1 VKTKKTQGGPML
13 RGELRRRT
21 ALFAM
26 PLAVLMTGLLV
37 VASGACGS
45 SDPAAD
51 TTTTTAAATATTAAA
66 APSITSIPSDPT
78 ASTASASEPT
88 GEIGATASVTS
99 TNGAYPTDTVPDW
112 SQIKSVA
119 AYRDASMA
127 VASLFVSLATYD
139 VTAGSISE
147 YRGLPYP
154 PAGQA
159 RIELLLTRTVAGENE
174 PPLVTGSYDFNTPQ
188 GQAELTGAAAII
200 LPNGSSVTFAAGA
213 LECDVQVTA
222 ISETEVSGTYHVK
235 DEWTE
240 ISGTFTAP
248 VK

>member
-1 VKTKKTQGGPML
+1 ML
-13 RGELRRRT
+13 RGRPRRCT
-21 ALFAM
+21 TLLTIPVAL
-26 PLAVLMTGLLV
+26 LMTGLLMV
-37 VASGACGS
+37 VAGACGG
-45 SDPAAD
+45 SDTEAGA
-51 TTTTTAAATATTAAA
+51 TTTTAAATATTSTA
-66 APSITSIPSDPT
+66 APTVTSASSDTT
-78 ASTASASEPT
+78 ASTASGSEST

-99 TNGAYPTDTVPDW
+99 TNGAYPKDSAPDW
-112 SQIKSVA
+112 TQIKSVE
-119 AYRDASMA
+119 AYRNASMG
-127 VASLFVSLATYD
+127 VASLFVSLPTYD

-147 YRGLPYP
+147 YWDLPSP

-174 PPLVTGSYDFNTPQ
+174 PPLVVGSYDFNTPQ
-188 GQAELTGAAAII
+188 GQAELTGAAAIV

-222 ISETEVSGTYHVK
+222 VSDTQVAGTYHVK
-235 DEWTE
+235 DKWSE